1 MSKTGRLGLPYI
13 LQAQAQKEVTHNQAL
28 NMLDVYV
35 NTVAEVMVDELPTE
49 AKEGSIYIV
58 NNELAKASGGNWTY
72 YPALEYMEVWL
83 KDTQTKIIYDGKKW
97 LNISKLHQ
105 VQEESENGKKG
116 KNERQI

>member
-28 NMLDVYV
+28 NMLDVYI
-35 NTVAEVMVDELPTE
+35 NTVAEAMVDELPVD

-58 NNELAKASGGNWTY
+58 NNKLAQYMSGSWTY

-83 KDTQTKIIYDGKKW
+83 RINQTKMIFNGEKW
-97 LNISKLHQ
+97 LNLITLPQ
-105 VQEESENGKKG
+105 ARTQEDNKNGK
-116 KNERQI
+116 